1 MSTQE
6 TIQAAANAVQHQHV
20 ATGVAATTIFGG
32 LITWLMTNAGW
43 MAALAGMCLSIVL
56 IISHIKK
63 GKLDRELLKLQIE
76 NARRDNIPS

>member
-1 MSTQE
+1 MNTQE
-6 TIQAAANAVQHQHV
+6 TIQTAANAVQHQHV
-20 ATGVAATTIFGG
+20 ATSVAATTTGLG

-56 IISHIKK
+56 IISHVKK

-76 NARRDNIPS
+76 NAKKQ